1 MRGAMNRTQKQAAGD
16 MLTAAERRH
25 LLRRLAF
32 AAAPDLEETIR
43 GLSADD
49 ALGVLLR
56 AAQEVPYPDRPEVAR
71 GIWSNP
77 SLRLAGTSDE
87 DFEAILDQQAEHA
100 RRPAGRARAR

>member
-1 MRGAMNRTQKQAAGD
+1 MNRTQKQAAGD
-16 MLTAAERRH
+16 VLTAAERRH

-32 AAAPDLEETIR
+32 SATPELEETIR

-56 AAQEVPYPDRPEVAR
+56 AAHEVPWPDRPKVAR

-77 SLRLAGTSDE
+77 SLRFAGMSDE
-87 DFEAILDQQAEHA
+87 DFEAILEQQAEHA
-100 RRPAGRARAR
+100 RAAIEDVRHW